1 MSLSE
6 VKLNTDCVVKEIN
19 IADEKTKIRL
29 MELGLILGTKLRVE
43 NKSVLKQ
50 TMLVVFNSSV
60 FTIKTDVA
68 NGIIINYA

>member
-6 VKLNTDCVVKEIN
+6 VKLNTDCVVKEIK

-43 NKSVLKQ
+43 NKSALKQ
-50 TMLVVFNSSV
+50 TLLVVFNSSV

>member
-1 MSLSE
+1 M
-6 VKLNTDCVVKEIN
+6 NTDCVVKEIK
-19 IADEKTKIRL
+19 IEDEKTKIRL

-43 NKSVLKQ
+43 NKSALKQ
-50 TMLVVFNSSV
+50 TLLVVFNSSV

>member
-1 MSLSE
+1 M
-6 VKLNTDCVVKEIN
+6 NTDCVVKEIK

-43 NKSVLKQ
+43 NKSALKQ
-50 TMLVVFNSSV
+50 TLLVVFNSSV